1 MSPDD
6 RTRTARAAIERCL
19 DQFRLGRPVI
29 VVDDAD
35 RENEADLVMP
45 AQFADVDDI
54 AFFLEH
60 ASGFLC
66 VAMTADR
73 LDQLELPPMV
83 DDPTDPLGTA
93 FTVSVDAA
101 VGVTTGISAADR
113 ARTIRALADPDVGP
127 TDLTRPGHVMPLRA
141 RAGGVLERRGHTEAA
156 VDLCTEAGLEPAGLI
171 CELVSPDRRAML
183 GGADVGDF
191 AARHGLEVV
200 TIADL
205 VAHRRAGSSVERG
218 ATCALPTDHGVFEA
232 TVYRS
237 VSGAEHLAL
246 VYGDPAQGDALVRIH
261 SECLTGDTL
270 GSRRCDCGAQ
280 LRAALQHVA
289 DAGAGVVVYV
299 GGHEGRGIGLSAKI
313 AAYRLQDLDGV
324 DTVEANLR
332 LGKPVDNRD
341 YRDAA
346 AILADLGIRRVR
358 LLTNNP
364 AKVDGLTSQGV
375 EVVETVGL
383 EVEVTADNVGYL
395 ATKRDRLGH
404 RLAPSVATAT
414 ATTTAAV
421 V

>member
-1 MSPDD
+1 MSHED
-6 RTRTARAAIERCL
+6 RVPTDSTAAVERCL
-19 DQFRLGRPVI
+19 DQLRLGRPVI

-54 AFFLEH
+54 AFFLECT
-60 ASGFLC
+60 SGFLC

-73 LDQLELPPMV
+73 VAALELPPMV

-113 ARTIRALADPDVGP
+113 ARTIRALADREVGP
-127 TDLTRPGHVMPLRA
+127 ADLTRPGHVMPLRA
-141 RAGGVLERRGHTEAA
+141 RPGGVLERRGHTEAA
-156 VDLCTEAGLEPAGLI
+156 VDLCAAAGLEPAGLI

-183 GGADVGDF
+183 GGADVRDF
-191 AARHGLEVV
+191 AARHGLAGIS
-200 TIADL
+200 IADL
-205 VAHRRAGSSVERG
+205 VAHRRAGRSVERG
-218 ATCALPTDHGVFEA
+218 ATCALPTDHGIFEA

-237 VSGAEHLAL
+237 FSGAEHLAL
-246 VYGDPAQGDALVRIH
+246 VFGEPAQGEPLVRIH

-324 DTVEANLR
+324 DTVDANLR
-332 LGKPVDNRD
+332 LGQPVDSRD

-346 AILADLGIRRVR
+346 AVLDDLGIRRVR

-364 AKVDGLTSQGV
+364 AKVDGLAYHGI

-383 EVEVTADNVGYL
+383 EIEATADNAGYL

-404 RLAPSVATAT
+404 RLTPSVAAT
-414 ATTTAAV
+414 STAV

>member
-1 MSPDD
+1 MIPDD
-6 RTRTARAAIERCL
+6 QRRSARSAVERCV
-19 DQFRLGRPVI
+19 DQLRLGRPVI
-29 VVDDAD
+29 VIDDAD

-73 LDQLELPPMV
+73 LAELELPPMV

-113 ARTIRALADPDVGP
+113 ARTIRTLADPDVGP

-141 RAGGVLERRGHTEAA
+141 REGGVLERRGHTEAA

-183 GGADVGDF
+183 GRADVRDF
-191 AARHGLEVV
+191 AARHGLEVIS
-200 TIADL
+200 IAEL

-237 VSGAEHLAL
+237 SGGADHLAL
-246 VYGDPAQGDALVRIH
+246 VYGNPAQGEPLVRIH

-289 DAGAGVVVYV
+289 DAGSGVVVYV
-299 GGHEGRGIGLSAKI
+299 GGHEGRGIGLAAKI

-324 DTVEANLR
+324 DTVDANLR
-332 LGKPVDNRD
+332 LGQPIDTRD

-346 AILADLGIRRVR
+346 AVLTDLGIRRVR

-364 AKVDGLTSQGV
+364 AKVDGLASEGV
-375 EVVETVGL
+375 EVVEAVGL
-383 EVEVTADNVGYL
+383 EIEATADNAGYL

-404 RLAPSVATAT
+404 RLAQSVS
-414 ATTTAAV
+414 TTTAAV